1 MTKFIEV
8 NDGTFDHIKMFI
20 KHNHLDENNF
30 DFAIESL
37 YKLWD
42 IERAKR
48 EWINKHEF

>member
-30 DFAIESL
+30 DFAIVSVGNEQKIL
-37 YKLWD
+37 VN
-42 IERAKR
+42 RNA
-48 EWINKHEF
+48 